1 MRLSGEPGPVSGVT
15 VSGVTVRRVVAADWS
30 ELRRLRLAALA
41 DTPIA
46 YLETLAEAELLPDS
60 AWQVRVARGAE
71 GGDSL
76 QVLALDGDRAV
87 GTSVS
92 FTSDGR
98 AWLAAV
104 YLDPAWRGRG
114 LLGRLLQPCA
124 AWAWAH
130 GFDQLAL
137 EVHEDN
143 PRAQAAYARLGFG
156 VTGVRRPYPL
166 DPTREERE
174 MVLVLP
180 STLPAGAGDDSV
192 RS

>member
-1 MRLSGEPGPVSGVT
+1 MA
-15 VSGVTVRRVVAADWS
+15 VRRVTVADWP
-30 ELRRLRLAALA
+30 ELRRLRLDALV

-46 YLETLAEAELLPDS
+46 YLETLPEAELLPAG
-60 AWQVRVARGAE
+60 AWQARAARGAE

-76 QVLALDGDRAV
+76 QVLALDGERAV

-114 LLGRLLQPCA
+114 LLRRLVAPCA
-124 AWAWAH
+124 AWARAQ
-130 GFDQLAL
+130 GFAQLAL

-143 PRAQAAYARLGFG
+143 PRARSAYARLGFAA
-156 VTGVRRPYPL
+156 TGARRPYPL
-166 DPTREERE
+166 DPTGEEVE
-174 MVLVLP
+174 MVLDLGTALLP
-180 STLPAGAGDDSV
+180 GAGDDSV
-192 RS
+192 RG

>member
-1 MRLSGEPGPVSGVT
+1 MAA
-15 VSGVTVRRVVAADWS
+15 TVRRVVAADWS

-46 YLETLAEAELLPDS
+46 YLESLAEAELLPDS
-60 AWQVRVARGAE
+60 AWQARAVRGAE
-71 GGDSL
+71 GGDSH
-76 QVLALDGDRAV
+76 QVLVLDGDRAV

-124 AWAWAH
+124 AWARAQ
-130 GFDQLAL
+130 GIAELAL

-143 PRAQAAYARLGFG
+143 PRAQAAYARLGFV
-156 VTGVRRPYPL
+156 VTGVRRPYPA
-166 DPTREERE
+166 DPTREELE
-174 MVLVLP
+174 MVLALGLP
-180 STLPAGAGDDSV
+180 LPPGTRGDSV
-192 RS
+192 RP